1 MKEEKDIKLNKEYL
15 KLSINYFTLTNKIL
29 LEFSKQCS
37 QLLDKTTNEQLRD
50 CIMDNCNNVF
60 DLMMSLENIV
70 ELSKEAYKSF
80 SEEEMI

>member
-1 MKEEKDIKLNKEYL
+1 MKEEKDIKLNKKYL

-29 LEFSKQCS
+29 LDFSKKCS
-37 QLLDKTTNEQLRD
+37 QLLDKTTDEQLRD

-60 DLMMSLENIV
+60 ELMMSLENIV
-70 ELSKEAYKSF
+70 ELAKEAYKSF